1 MEEANQQTEKL
12 LGQEKKPIQ
21 EDTFFDKYIAGE
33 KTKGM
38 FNPTAKDVVDTATD
52 FIPGVSETKDIIS
65 LGSNIGKGDYV
76 GAGIDATS
84 LVLGAVPIA
93 GDVARQAFRK
103 LAKNFVKTKKTDINV
118 STQDA
123 LKQTDQD
130 IENWKAKNQT
140 SPEFQKRLKG
150 RNETLQGM
158 AQGLE
163 DKVVTK
169 KEYREAVDAIRP
181 IRTVKEVPKP
191 ATFKD
196 TVSALDSRQRKNPI
210 VGVNY
215 NIPEGDRISARLD
228 ITAYTQYDTWIPT
241 LKHEGKTMYKPSV
254 VLKDVTFIKPDSP
267 QVGKALKVATGKP
280 KSPFAVMEGNYVDA
294 DNDSTYK
301 YAKKIFK
308 DDDVIQV
315 GYDPTRRG
323 YFYDRRTG
331 NPVLEADE
339 VVQVGHLVLAK
350 KAKLGNADDFFYSK
364 GGDIVD
370 KDVEKAAKPKMR
382 PSNQMEL
389 FTYLKDNPDVK
400 GMKEI
405 ELDRMRG
412 IITDDDPR
420 APINTEGLKADI
432 VRQRVLEREELLRDI
447 DRYREG
453 RKELAKGG
461 SMPKQMEL
469 FSEGG
474 LKDEGGTVDPVS
486 GNDVPPGSTQE
497 EVRDDIPAR
506 LSEGEFVF
514 PADVVRYIGL
524 EKLMMMRQEA
534 KAGLK
539 RMEEMGQMG
548 NADEAT
554 LPDDIPFTIDDLD
567 MDDDTIEANI
577 GTFVPPRVPT
587 ATPYNP
593 NVNPYTPTGVVPTT
607 YAPYKPAT
615 GTSLLGAST
624 QGAPETENR
633 RYVNKTTGQVR
644 MIPFNKATGQS
655 LYPIPEGFV
664 AEAETVK
671 EPPKQKTAKVQTAKV
686 QTQQDGGDSDD
697 DVGTLGGARMDVGG
711 REFAVGYN
719 LDGSVTLTDPKTMEK
734 QTYNKDSQIA
744 KDVKAV
750 TAGQIV
756 DIAKMT
762 PAGVTTAVVQAG
774 LEKIGV
780 TLPGT
785 TKVSDIKKAQKEAKK
800 RLSETPSGVGTD
812 PTTGMTLDDMKSIQ
826 AGLEGKDVDKAEM
839 QRLADKVS
847 DIVDDEGYNL
857 NTIGSDS
864 SSLGGTSASY
874 STPSAV
880 ASASSFGDS
889 DDPSDSSPSGGD
901 PTAGLDDFKQGG
913 LAKRKTKVKKMKR
926 GGLASR

>member
-1 MEEANQQTEKL
+1 MEEIKLPPPERAAKTAIGAGSSGKGTVGSYLKADALFSEKGGTKL
-12 LGQEKKPIQ
+12 DYGSGRGEGAKLIKADTYEPYVKSNPNYDDAKKIPSASYNKVTSLNVLNVLPPEARNEAVKNIGRIL
-21 EDTFFDKYIAGE
+21 TVNGE
-33 KTKGM
+33 AIVSTRGVKDVESAKTKVKARDGY
-38 FNPTAKDVVDTATD
+38 
-52 FIPGVSETKDIIS
+52 I
-65 LGSNIGKGDYV
+65 IGKGD
-76 GAGIDATS
+76 DA
-84 LVLGAVPIA
+84 
-93 GDVARQAFRK
+93 R
-103 LAKNFVKTKKTDINV
+103 
-118 STQDA
+118 
-123 LKQTDQD
+123 
-130 IENWKAKNQT
+130 
-140 SPEFQKRLKG
+140 FQKGFTTQELK
-150 RNETLQGM
+150 NYIQKTLGK
-158 AQGLE
+158 GFTVE
-163 DKVVTK
+163 
-169 KEYREAVDAIRP
+169 
-181 IRTVKEVPKP
+181 TVK
-191 ATFKD
+191 
-196 TVSALDSRQRKNPI
+196 
-210 VGVNY
+210 G
-215 NIPEGDRISARLD
+215 
-228 ITAYTQYDTWIPT
+228 
-241 LKHEGKTMYKPSV
+241 
-254 VLKDVTFIKPDSP
+254 
-267 QVGKALKVATGKP
+267 VGKAAVKIKKLNIPRGFGGVLRQEGTPVINIQEQLLYNPRRKFSQGGDNKMAEDIKDEDIKKAVEA
-280 KSPFAVMEGNYVDA
+280 KSDVDVGIA
-294 DNDSTYK
+294 DTQLTNLSRQELMNELY
-301 YAKKIFK
+301 
-308 DDDVIQV
+308 
-315 GYDPTRRG
+315 RRG
-323 YFYDRRTG
+323 RT
-331 NPVLEADE
+331 PE
-339 VVQVGHLVLAK
+339 
-350 KAKLGNADDFFYSK
+350 
-364 GGDIVD
+364 DI
-370 KDVEKAAKPKMR
+370 M
-382 PSNQMEL
+382 NQTNL
-389 FTYLKDNPDVK
+389 TGP
-400 GMKEI
+400 EI
-405 ELDRMRG
+405 EALATLG
-412 IITDDDPR
+412 
-420 APINTEGLKADI
+420 EGK
-432 VRQRVLEREELLRDI
+432 
-447 DRYREG
+447 
-453 RKELAKGG
+453 AKGG
-461 SMPKQMEL
+461 VAQQMEL

-587 ATPYNP
+587 AKPYNP

-624 QGAPETENR
+624 QGVPETENR

-671 EPPKQKTAKVQTAKV
+671 EPTKQKTAKVKTTKV
-686 QTQQDGGDSDD
+686 QTQADDGGDSDD

-719 LDGSVTLTDPKTMEK
+719 FDGSVTLTDPKTMEK

-756 DIAKMT
+756 DLAKMT

-780 TLPGT
+780 DLPGG
-785 TKVSDIKKAQKEAKK
+785 TKVSNIKKAQKEAKK

-826 AGLEGKDVDKAEM
+826 AGLKSKTGQLDTSDI
-839 QRLADKVS
+839 DVS
-847 DIVDDEGYNL
+847 DI
-857 NTIGSDS
+857 GSGVGATGD
-864 SSLGGTSASY
+864 LGGPGGIGGIDY
-874 STPSAV
+874 SGIDDSNQPS
-880 ASASSFGDS
+880 GDD
-889 DDPSDSSPSGGD
+889 DDPGGVGGGGD
-901 PTAGLDDFKQGG
+901 AFGGLDFKQGG
-913 LAKRKTKVKKMKR
+913 LAKRKSKTKKMKR

>member
-1 MEEANQQTEKL
+1 MEELSQQTKNILE
-12 LGQEKKPIQ
+12 QEKKPIQ

-38 FNPTAKDVVDTATD
+38 FNPTARDVVDTATD

-65 LGSNIGKGDYV
+65 LGTNVGKGEYKA
-76 GAGIDATS
+76 AGIDLAS
-84 LVLGAVPIA
+84 LVLGVVPVV
-93 GDVARQAFRK
+93 GDVARKGFRA
-103 LAKNFVKTKKTDINV
+103 LVKNEDIV
-118 STQDA
+118 S
-123 LKQTDQD
+123 KQ
-130 IENWKAKNQT
+130 
-140 SPEFQKRLKG
+140 
-150 RNETLQGM
+150 
-158 AQGLE
+158 
-163 DKVVTK
+163 
-169 KEYREAVDAIRP
+169 
-181 IRTVKEVPKP
+181 
-191 ATFKD
+191 
-196 TVSALDSRQRKNPI
+196 
-210 VGVNY
+210 
-215 NIPEGDRISARLD
+215 
-228 ITAYTQYDTWIPT
+228 
-241 LKHEGKTMYKPSV
+241 
-254 VLKDVTFIKPDSP
+254 
-267 QVGKALKVATGKP
+267 
-280 KSPFAVMEGNYVDA
+280 
-294 DNDSTYK
+294 
-301 YAKKIFK
+301 
-308 DDDVIQV
+308 
-315 GYDPTRRG
+315 
-323 YFYDRRTG
+323 
-331 NPVLEADE
+331 ADE
-339 VVQVGHLVLAK
+339 VGESLQKIVGDVKSPEKTVKAYKLFKTDKKGDLYPLFVKMKDNKPLELNKWTKAEAGELNPKTGKVKSSLGDLAYRPGFHGGDLPIATHIGGKKGKVTKPNYRKDNQVWAEVEFGNDVDWQSIANSRAVRNKDGSVQVKTAHITDQVPERGHYRYKTNPNMTGNWLIGGELKINRILSDKEVKSINDKAGVADLPRLKDLNLKESK
-350 KAKLGNADDFFYSK
+350 KLSK

-447 DRYREG
+447 DKYREG

-497 EVRDDIPAR
+497 EVRDDIPAQ

-554 LPDDIPFTIDDLD
+554 LPDDIPFTMDDLD
-567 MDDDTIEANI
+567 MTDDTIEANI
-577 GTFVPPRVPT
+577 GTFVPPKVPT

-593 NVNPYTPTGVVPTT
+593 NVNPYMPTGAVPTT

-624 QGAPETENR
+624 QGVPETENR

-671 EPPKQKTAKVQTAKV
+671 EPTKQKTAKVKTTKV
-686 QTQQDGGDSDD
+686 QTQADDGGDSDD

-719 LDGSVTLTDPKTMEK
+719 FDGSVTLTDPKTMEK

-774 LEKIGV
+774 LNKIGV
-780 TLPGT
+780 DLPGG
-785 TKVSDIKKAQKEAKK
+785 TKVSNIKKAQKEAKK